1 MMWSILYWTTV
12 CLFFLMAIFLLYI
25 PLPSEIADRKKLQ
38 ILEILL
44 RIGYEYP
51 GDLIEY
57 LFGPRIRNQYI
68 RLLMAIGYIIPWPS
82 PSHMKVTNE
91 YIAGTRVRVYTPY
104 EKRGRS
110 ALVFIHGGGW
120 ATMRAAYYDDLM
132 GNFVKR
138 LGVTVFSIDYRL
150 APEYPFPCPV
160 DDCEAVVS
168 DLYYSRLVL
177 HKFQYAYYW
186 ARFDIDRD
194 HICIAGDSAGGN
206 LAAVVVQRL
215 SRRDEHFI
223 KCQVLIYPVIHVFGF
238 QLPSYLAYYEKYN
251 GTSLLNPRAMAR
263 WILLY
268 LGLSANRRN
277 VERLVANQ
285 HISEKLK
292 SSKEILAMAGH
303 IVEHSKKSL
312 KSNTNEGNQ
321 EEDILFETFSTKGI
335 NPDVSPILGVRR
347 DLPPAMVLTA
357 EYDVLRDEGIQYV
370 RKLQEEG
377 VPCEWRHYKSA
388 FHGICNMPYSSV
400 RSDMSRDICCYLKNF
415 I

>member
-1 MMWSILYWTTV
+1 MWSILYWTTV
-12 CLFFLMAIFLLYI
+12 CLFFLMAIFLLHI
-25 PLPSEIADRKKLQ
+25 PLPPEIADRKKLQ
-38 ILEILL
+38 VLEILL

-68 RLLMAIGYIIPWPS
+68 RFLIAIGYIIPWPS
-82 PSHMKVTNE
+82 PSHMK
-91 YIAGTRVRVYTPY
+91 YIAGTSVRVYTPC

-120 ATMRAAYYDDLM
+120 ATMRAVYYDDLI
-132 GNFVKR
+132 GTFVKR

-160 DDCEAVVS
+160 DDCEAVVTG
-168 DLYYSRLVL
+168 LFYIN
-177 HKFQYAYYW
+177 FNN
-186 ARFDIDRD
+186 RD
-194 HICIAGDSAGGN
+194 QICIAGDSAGGN

-268 LGLSANRRN
+268 LGLPASRRN
-277 VERLVANQ
+277 VERLIANQ
-285 HISEKLK
+285 NPCDGWPHCRTSEKISEIK
-292 SSKEILAMAGH
+292 H
-303 IVEHSKKSL
+303 
-312 KSNTNEGNQ
+312 Q
-321 EEDILFETFSTKGI
+321 QDILFETFSTKGV
-335 NPDVSPILGVRR
+335 NPDVSPLLGVRR

-357 EYDVLRDEGIQYV
+357 EYDLLRDEGIQYV

-388 FHGICNMPYSSV
+388 FHGICNMPYSLV